1 MIDLRFP
8 TALQMVLSV
17 ALGER
22 DSFRVTS
29 QSLADGLGANPV
41 LIRRLVGPLA
51 RDGILAGFAGKGG
64 GIKLGRRAEEITLRD
79 IYRSALG
86 GKPALTPRPRVPAM
100 CRVSANFREYFAE
113 VSGDVEEGILAR
125 LGQRTVAQSLDRILE
140 LHAQT
145 GVAGEATAEVAFAWR
160 IPRPSARR

>member
-86 GKPALTPRPRVPAM
+86 GKPALTPRPDVPAM
-100 CRVSANFREYFAE
+100 CRVSTNFGEYFAE
-113 VSGDVEEGILAR
+113 VSFCSQVRNRRFSD
-125 LGQRTVAQSLDRILE
+125 LE
-140 LHAQT
+140 
-145 GVAGEATAEVAFAWR
+145 AE
-160 IPRPSARR
+160 